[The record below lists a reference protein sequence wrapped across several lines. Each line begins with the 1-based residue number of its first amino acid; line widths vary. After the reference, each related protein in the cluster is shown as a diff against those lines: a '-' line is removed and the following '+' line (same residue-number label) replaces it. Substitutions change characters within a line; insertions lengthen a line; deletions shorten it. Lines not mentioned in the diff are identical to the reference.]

1 MPLTLDQSFV
11 NDFQALA
18 DTFDRPEL
26 LLAAELVGLA
36 WHRIQA
42 DQDQRKRWISLS
54 QRQQEIALLIRAGHT
69 YPQIAGLLQLSGNSI
84 HSHASVIYAK
94 MGVNSKKELRA
105 LMLASELLDEYMEKY
120 NHPG

>member
-42 DQDQRKRWISLS
+42 DQDQRNRWISLS

-69 YPQIAGLLQLSGNSI
+69 YPQIASMLQLSDNSV
-84 HSHASVIYAK
+84 HSHASIIYAK
-94 MGVNSKKELRA
+94 MGINSKKELRA
-105 LMLASELLDEYMEKY
+105 LMLASELLDEYLEKY